1 MKTIGLA
8 MTGGGARG
16 AYQAGVLKR
25 VSELPGFENGEI
37 PFKVITAA
45 SAGAVNA
52 ASLAAGADQFRA
64 SSQKLADLWSN
75 IKNEDVFRTDM
86 ASLLPQAG
94 KWLRDLSLGGL
105 YGGGSA
111 TSLLD
116 ASPLQYYLEK
126 NIPFSRIGSNIKIG
140 ALQAISIAATN
151 YNSGKT
157 YLFTQRKPGDKLW
170 VKSRRIAL
178 DTVLA
183 SEHIC
188 ASAAIPVVFQPVA
201 VTTQY
206 GRDYFGDG
214 CLRLPSPLSPAIRLG
229 AQKIFAIGVR
239 YKKNVEETIERRK
252 SGTETLSPRPTMA
265 QVLGVTLNA
274 IFLDH
279 LDSDVEHL
287 VRLNDIISR
296 GNLENKIFS
305 DLKEPM
311 KIVDPFAI
319 SPSEDIAEIAESYS
333 RKMPK
338 VVRYLMAG
346 LGTKKASSSD
356 LISYLLFDSNYTK
369 ALVDLGYRDA
379 TRRIDEIES
388 FLFSKT
394 SS

>member
-1 MKTIGLA
+1 MLT
-8 MTGGGARG
+8 
-16 AYQAGVLKR
+16 
-25 VSELPGFENGEI
+25 
-37 PFKVITAA
+37 
-45 SAGAVNA
+45 
-52 ASLAAGADQFRA
+52 
-64 SSQKLADLWSN
+64 
-75 IKNEDVFRTDM
+75 
-86 ASLLPQAG
+86 
-94 KWLRDLSLGGL
+94 
-105 YGGGSA
+105 
-111 TSLLD
+111 
-116 ASPLQYYLEK
+116 
-126 NIPFSRIGSNIKIG
+126 
-140 ALQAISIAATN
+140 
-151 YNSGKT
+151 
-157 YLFTQRKPGDKLW
+157 FTK
-170 VKSRRIAL
+170 
-178 DTVLA
+178 
-183 SEHIC
+183 
-188 ASAAIPVVFQPVA
+188 
-201 VTTQY
+201 
-206 GRDYFGDG
+206 
-214 CLRLPSPLSPAIRLG
+214 PLSPAIRLG